1 MKTLAIY
8 HPDSEYTRTLLTQ
21 FQARL
26 PDHRALAW
34 QADTEA
40 DYLLSWRP
48 DPQIFSTP
56 KLQVIFALGAGVD
69 AFLAA
74 DLPADV
80 PLVRL
85 EEAGM
90 GAQMLEMALYG
101 ILHYSRDML
110 TLSRARSKQQWLAA
124 STPKKLPFSARIG
137 VMGLGK
143 LGGYVAQH
151 LAALGYPVSGYSRTR
166 KSLNGITCYG
176 ESELKDF
183 LQNSEVLINLLPLT
197 AATENC
203 LNTALFKQLP
213 KGAYVINLARG
224 KHLVEEDL
232 TAALDSGQLSGA
244 LLDVFRTE
252 PLPAVHDFWRD
263 DRIIITPHLAAIT
276 LQTVAV
282 AQISDNIQR
291 FENNQPMTGVVNRQ
305 RGY

>member
-8 HPDSEYTRTLLTQ
+8 HPDADYSNALLSQ
-21 FQARL
+21 FRARL
-26 PDHRALAW
+26 PNHRAVAW
-34 QADTEA
+34 QADTAA

-48 DPQIFSTP
+48 DPKIFATP
-56 KLQVIFALGAGVD
+56 EVQVIFALGAGVD

-74 DLPADV
+74 DLPAGV

-110 TLSRARSKQQWLAA
+110 SLTRARNKQQWLAA
-124 STPKKLPFSARIG
+124 STPKKLPFSTRIG
-137 VMGLGK
+137 VMGLGQ

-166 KSLNGITCYG
+166 KSLDGVSCYD
-176 ESELKDF
+176 ESGMGDF
-183 LQNSEVLINLLPLT
+183 LKSSEVLINLLPLT

-203 LNTALFKQLP
+203 LNTALFSQLP

-224 KHLVEEDL
+224 KHLIEEDL

-252 PLPAVHDFWRD
+252 PLPPTHNFWQD

-276 LQTVAV
+276 LQASAV
-282 AQISDNIQR
+282 AQISDNIQL
-291 FENNQPMTGVVNRQ
+291 FEANQPMRGVINLQ